1 MQIGIR
7 WLIPPY
13 VHKRFLRNGF
23 LLRKPSELPHLK
35 TGLDKE
41 KGLAFSSE
49 DRRASPN
56 F

>member
-23 LLRKPSELPHLK
+23 LLRKPN
-35 TGLDKE
+35 KE
-41 KGLAFSSE
+41 KGLVFSSGN
-49 DRRASPN
+49 RKTNPN